1 MTAMKKPP
9 HPGFVLKELYLDPLE
24 LSITKAAEAL
34 DMPRSALSEIVNGK
48 RSISPTVATK
58 LAKAFGG
65 SAQSWL
71 NMQTGYDLKQV
82 APDSAKNVKVLYEP
96 TLAMA

>member
-1 MTAMKKPP
+1 MTTMKNPP
-9 HPGFVLKELYLDPLE
+9 HPGFVLKELYLDPLQ

-34 DMPRSALSEIVNGK
+34 DMPRQALSEIVNGK

-71 NMQTGYDLKQV
+71 NMQTGYDLKHV
-82 APDSAKNVKVLYEP
+82 AAECVKNVKVIHKATPL
-96 TLAMA
+96 